1 MTNLGILY
9 PIKKKNGVTSMPPNQ
24 AASGQK
30 GQKLQ
35 IAALVTLS
43 SIPFIMVLG
52 NSMLIPVL
60 PTAEK
65 ALNINSFQVSLL
77 ITLFSIPAAMVIPF
91 AGIMADR
98 IGRKKI
104 VFYSL
109 LLYGLGGL
117 LAGFSSLYQGGSY
130 TFVLISRIIQGIGA
144 AGTAPIAMVL
154 LSDLYQGEER
164 SKALGILE
172 ASNAFGKVL
181 SPILGSLIAVITWYA
196 MFFAF
201 PLLCIPA
208 AIALWK
214 VIREPSKNKKPLPL
228 QEYKQHIYKIFKR
241 RGKWLS
247 VSFLTGALI
256 MFTMFGILFYLSDYL
271 EKTYRVDGIFKGFI
285 LAVPLLALCVTA
297 YMTGARVKEETHK
310 MNKLII
316 IGLIIATI
324 ATAATPWWKNAY
336 WLIGCSFVIGIG
348 SGLILPCLNTL
359 ITSAVGIQERG
370 IITSLY
376 NSVRFFGVAL
386 GPPVFG
392 ALSGRPFILFLG
404 LASILLIMV
413 FLSHKF
419 IDRPQRLRGKGDR
432 SRLLLRKKRL
442 SPV

>member
-1 MTNLGILY
+1 
-9 PIKKKNGVTSMPPNQ
+9 MPPSQ
-24 AASGQK
+24 TASGQK
-30 GQKLQ
+30 TQKLQ

-65 ALNINSFQVSLL
+65 ALNVNSFQVSLL
-77 ITLFSIPAAMVIPF
+77 ITLFSIPAAMTIPI
-91 AGIMADR
+91 AGVMADR

-144 AGTAPIAMVL
+144 AGTSPIAMVL
-154 LSDLYQGEER
+154 LGDLYQGDER

-181 SPILGSLIAVITWYA
+181 SPILGSLLAIIIWYA

-214 VIREPSKNKKPLPL
+214 VIREPSKNKEPQPLR
-228 QEYKQHIYKIFKR
+228 EYKQHIYKIFKR

-271 EKTYRVDGIFKGFI
+271 EKAYRVDGIFKGII
-285 LAVPLLALCVTA
+285 LAIPLLALCVTA
-297 YMTGARVKEETHK
+297 YLTGSHVKEQTHK

-324 ATAATPWWKNAY
+324 SAAATPWWKNAY
-336 WLIGCSFVIGIG
+336 WLVGWSFVIGIG

-359 ITSAVGIQERG
+359 ITSAVGLQERG
-370 IITSLY
+370 VITSLY

-392 ALSGRPFILFLG
+392 ALSGRPFVLFLG
-404 LASILLIMV
+404 LALILFIMV

-419 IDRPQRLRGKGDR
+419 IDRPQRLHGKGGR